1 MPTIKSKIQFL
12 KELISLKEV
21 IDAGKI
27 SVAADKN
34 GLKSTNLSKLIT
46 SLEDRLHTK
55 LLSRSS
61 RGVYPLEEAVKIN
74 EVTEKIIKLLETL
87 FVEYG
92 HSSKMTGCLS
102 VYSEEDYIG
111 SYFFE
116 KIHKFLQAY
125 PSLKIKIFSGEKVD
139 LDQMDLIIA
148 SNVSNLS
155 RMQLLYKKEIQSH
168 FYLSDNYIQRHGKP
182 KDLNDLMENHF
193 LCIRHSDFQHKE
205 ISSIIK
211 TAKRLNITADETS
224 IVFRIIQN
232 GDAVGVL
239 PEWGGD
245 FDPSVFRL
253 DNVDITIKKDFD
265 VIYNMKPNNVVMMK
279 SVLSF
284 LNNFNDEM

>member
-116 KIHKFLQAY
+116 KIHKFMQAY

-155 RMQLLYKKEIQSH
+155 HSRLLYKKEIQSH

-182 KDLNDLMENHF
+182 KDLNDLLENHF

-232 GDAVGVL
+232 GDAVGLL

-253 DNVDITIKKDFD
+253 DNVDINIKKDFD

>member
-125 PSLKIKIFSGEKVD
+125 PSLKIKIFSGEKVE
-139 LDQMDLIIA
+139 LDQMDLIIS

-182 KDLNDLMENHF
+182 KDLKDLLENHF

>member
-155 RMQLLYKKEIQSH
+155 HSRLLYKKEIQSH

-182 KDLNDLMENHF
+182 KDLNDLLENHF

-284 LNNFNDEM
+284 LKDFNDEM